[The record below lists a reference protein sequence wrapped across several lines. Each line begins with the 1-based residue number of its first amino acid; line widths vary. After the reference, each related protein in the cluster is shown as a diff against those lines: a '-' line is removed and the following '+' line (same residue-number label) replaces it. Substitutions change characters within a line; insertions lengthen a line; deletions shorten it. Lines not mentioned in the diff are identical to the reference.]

1 MDAQLVVIVA
11 GIILAIAIIGSLFF
25 LRGYSGKFTFDTS
38 TGTRPRAAEGE
49 GNTPGVA
56 MKGRFQLLTM
66 GVGAVFTAVIAKLW
80 SMQMVSSDHYEELSL
95 QNQMRTVT
103 TPAPRGRILDR
114 NGVELVTNRP
124 SLVVGAYRDFAS
136 DAIAVRHLANVLG
149 LPYTAVRRNILDYS
163 QSAQSI
169 HTVASDVRMSTVAH
183 IKEHASDFEGIQIEE
198 RTQRVYPYGSLASHV
213 LGYTGTITSEQLNA
227 QEEGDEA
234 DASTVTYQSGDI
246 VGQAGVEVHYERL
259 LQGIRGEQT
268 VQVDA
273 AGNVTGKAG
282 AVPPRAGSDI
292 KLTLDLKIQQ
302 ACEEGLARAMAAG
315 KQSGYTSD
323 AGACICMDCT
333 NGDILGMSSAP
344 SFDPSVFIGG
354 VSNDDWSKLN
364 GEDSGNPLINRCI
377 SGQYM
382 SASTIKPLAA
392 LAAQEY
398 GVYTASNTTTC
409 NGWWTGL
416 GEGAGRWCWD
426 HAGHGTLNLQ
436 QGIAHSCDPVF
447 YDIGKA
453 FFYNEEHP
461 EGLQEMY
468 TRWGLGETT
477 GIDLPS
483 EASGRVPTAA
493 WKKEFFSNWSDAER
507 SWGAGDMLNIAI
519 GQGDILVT
527 PLQMATV
534 YSGLANDGKEYV
546 PHVFLSAVARDGDGD
561 AVTYEPKELRDVSV
575 NDQSELDLVHN
586 GMKGVIYD
594 TASTASHFNSLGVTV
609 AGKSGTGEKT
619 GNDLYA
625 WFIAYAPADDPKYV
639 VATLVERGGFG
650 STSALVGTRYVLGA
664 IYGSEDSVSSVGG
677 THDR

>member
-1 MDAQLVVIVA
+1 MDAQLVVVVA
-11 GIILAIAIIGSLFF
+11 GVILVVAIIGSLFF
-25 LRGYSGKFTFDTS
+25 LRGYSGRFTFDTRN
-38 TGTRPRAAEGE
+38 GTQPRASEGE

-56 MKGRFQLLTM
+56 MKGRFKMLTM
-66 GVGAVFTAVIAKLW
+66 GVGAVFAAVVAKLW
-80 SMQMVSSDHYEELSL
+80 SMQMVSSDHYEELSQ

-136 DAIAVRHLANVLG
+136 DPIKVRHLANVLG
-149 LPYTAVRRNILDYS
+149 MPYTAVRRSILDYS
-163 QSAQSI
+163 QSAQSL

-183 IKEHASDFEGIQIEE
+183 IKEHVTDFDGVQIEE
-198 RTQRVYPYGSLASHV
+198 RTERVYPYGTLASHV
-213 LGYTGTITSEQLNA
+213 LGYTGTITGEQLNA
-227 QEEGDEA
+227 QDDSK
-234 DASTVTYQSGDI
+234 DAAGAVRYQSGDI
-246 VGQAGVEVHYERL
+246 VGQAGVEIYYERL

-268 VQVDA
+268 VHVDA

-282 AVPPRAGSDI
+282 AIPPRAGSDI
-292 KLTLDLKIQQ
+292 KLTLDLAIQQ
-302 ACEEGLARAMAAG
+302 ACEEGLARAMAMG
-315 KQSGYTSD
+315 KQTGYTSD
-323 AGACICMDCT
+323 AGACVCINCT
-333 NGDILGMSSAP
+333 NGDILGMASAP
-344 SFDPSVFIGG
+344 TFDPSVFIGG

-364 GEDSGNPLINRCI
+364 GETSGNPLLNRCI

-392 LAAQEY
+392 LAALEY
-398 GVYTASNTTTC
+398 GVYTSGQTTTC

-426 HAGHGTLNLQ
+426 HGGHGTLNLQ
-436 QGIAHSCDPVF
+436 QGISHSCDPVF
-447 YDIGKA
+447 YDIGKG
-453 FFYNEEHP
+453 FYYDEDHP
-461 EGLQEMY
+461 EGLQEVY
-468 TRWGLGETT
+468 KRWGLGEPT

-483 EASGRVPTAA
+483 EAAGRVPTAE
-493 WKKEFFSNWSDAER
+493 WKKEFFSSWPDADR
-507 SWGAGDMLNIAI
+507 AWGPGDMLNIAI

-534 YSGLANDGKEYV
+534 YAGLAENGKEFT

-561 AVTYEPKELRDVSV
+561 AVAHQPEELRSVDVR
-575 NDQSELDLVHN
+575 DQSDLDLVHG

-609 AGKSGTGEKT
+609 AGKSGTGEKADD
-619 GNDLYA
+619 DLYA

-664 IYGSEDSVSSVGG
+664 IYGSHDSVSAAGG